1 LTLSLALAL
10 GATAC
15 DDNPVDEGVDKAAR
29 LDVNPATATIDAGG
43 EILVSARVVNEYGAP
58 TYDAVNAEACASLVT
73 VEKDSLRLEF
83 EPPER
88 FRVRAGAAKG
98 TSCIRVTGAGF
109 TQEIPVKVVP
119 AALGIIGMGAGTL
132 DTIGSGD
139 SHQYPV
145 QFLTTSGGQA
155 TGYGLTDVRFESTD
169 TLIGVVDA
177 QGTFTARAPGVT
189 TIIVTNSPTLGA
201 TREITRRVLVEPG
214 IFSGTAAQVTEAGSG
229 AALLRLTQGG
239 VPFDGDMV
247 VTATIAGQALQP
259 VLPATGDTRTVLI
272 PFGTPAGSE
281 IEYTLAGMGPNQV
294 AVAGSFVTTAAAPAE
309 DAWENSDDP
318 FAAPLVQAGATVVG
332 TIGDTGSEE
341 FYRVQVTEAGTY
353 RFTVWWDNGSDIDIY
368 LADEE
373 YTTALIARE
382 TGALPETGTA
392 VLQPGIYIMDL
403 YMWEAAAPSQTF
415 TAVLTKE

>member
-1 LTLSLALAL
+1 
-10 GATAC
+10 
-15 DDNPVDEGVDKAAR
+15 
-29 LDVNPATATIDAGG
+29 
-43 EILVSARVVNEYGAP
+43 
-58 TYDAVNAEACASLVT
+58 
-73 VEKDSLRLEF
+73 
-83 EPPER
+83 
-88 FRVRAGAAKG
+88 
-98 TSCIRVTGAGF
+98 
-109 TQEIPVKVVP
+109 
-119 AALGIIGMGAGTL
+119 
-132 DTIGSGD
+132 
-139 SHQYPV
+139 
-145 QFLTTSGGQA
+145 
-155 TGYGLTDVRFESTD
+155 
-169 TLIGVVDA
+169 
-177 QGTFTARAPGVT
+177 
-189 TIIVTNSPTLGA
+189 
-201 TREITRRVLVEPG
+201 VLVEPG

-239 VPFDGDMV
+239 VPFDADMV